1 MNRTKQ
7 EHAPERN
14 ERTDR
19 AADRYRHLVLPGDT
33 VGDKRSVAGP
43 GTKRVG
49 DRLVA
54 VTAGLLQAQGEKVSI
69 LPMSGCYEPR
79 PGDQVV
85 GIITEA
91 NPGNWIVDIRAP
103 WLAPMHVSEVPWR
116 VDFGETTSYLKRGDA
131 ILCKVLFVDD
141 QKKVQV
147 TLKDRNL
154 TKLEGG
160 EILEVSPV
168 KVARVIGKSGSM
180 LNLLKEYVE
189 CWLQVGQNGRIWV
202 NGEPKEVL
210 LAKEVIDTI
219 SREGHLPGL
228 TEKVKALLEERRP
241 GGLDAGI
248 QVERRAA
255 APAGTGGD
263 VPAPGPEAAQE

>member
-7 EHAPERN
+7 EHASDRERA
-14 ERTDR
+14 ERGTDR
-19 AADRYRHLVLPGDT
+19 DRHLVLPGDT
-33 VGDKRSVAGP
+33 VGDRRSIPGP

-69 LPMSGCYEPR
+69 LPMSGAYEPR

-103 WLAPMHVSEVPWR
+103 WPAPMHVSEVPWR
-116 VDFGETTSYLKRGDA
+116 VDFGETTAYLRTGDA

-160 EILEVSPV
+160 EILEVPPV

-228 TEKVKALLEERRP
+228 TEKVKALLESRRP

-248 QVERRAA
+248 TVERRAA
-255 APAGTGGD
+255 APAGGED
-263 VPAPGPEAAQE
+263 QVPAPGPEAAQE

>member
-1 MNRTKQ
+1 MNRTTN
-7 EHAPERN
+7 P
-14 ERTDR
+14 D
-19 AADRYRHLVLPGDT
+19 RHLVLPGDT
-33 VGDKRSVAGP
+33 VGDKRSIPGP
-43 GTKRVG
+43 GTKKVG
-49 DRLVA
+49 DRVVA
-54 VTAGLLQAQGEKVSI
+54 ITAGLLQPLGEKVTV
-69 LPMSGCYEPR
+69 LPMSGSYDPR

-85 GIITEA
+85 GVIREA

-103 WLAPMHVSEVPWR
+103 WLCPMHVSEVPWR
-116 VDFGETTSYLKRGDA
+116 VDFGETTSYLKAGDA

-160 EILEVSPV
+160 EIIEVSPV
-168 KVARVIGKSGSM
+168 KVARVIGKNGTM
-180 LNLLKEYVE
+180 LNLIKEYVE
-189 CWLQVGQNGRIWV
+189 CWMQVGQNGRIWV

-228 TEKVKALLEERRP
+228 TEKVKELLEKRRP

-248 QVERRAA
+248 KVERTAGLASGRGGNAGDGGAEAARGA
-255 APAGTGGD
+255 APSNG
-263 VPAPGPEAAQE
+263 QE